1 MSLILDA
8 LRRSEAEDKGAPPVS
23 LVDDLP
29 NNRSRLPQM
38 LIGALVGF
46 LTLALLVMGFQW
58 LGLGN
63 WADIASSRAIDGE
76 IEMMSR
82 QTAIE
87 ITGVQVPQQKAP
99 GLTAVPDAS
108 RPAEA
113 VEPMPSIPID
123 ESPQASGL
131 DAEKL
136 AALNHAMWQDAEAA
150 LSKEA
155 GQTSE
160 PDVAALEVQ
169 GATPAEQRRSEPS
182 AVLPTPSGDASPIDL
197 QEVMERLARDAGEV
211 VLTPHPTPLLEALT
225 QQQKDRVPTIIYTA
239 HQFGANDSTFV
250 ELNGGRLREGE
261 SREGIRV
268 VEILADSVI
277 LSVSDTQFRL
287 KALNSWVNL

>member
-8 LRRSEAEDKGAPPVS
+8 LRRSEAEDKGAP
-23 LVDDLP
+23 LVALIDHLP

-38 LIGALVGF
+38 LIGVLVVF

-63 WADIASSRAIDGE
+63 WTDLASSAAIDGE
-76 IEMMSR
+76 VDMMSR

-108 RPAEA
+108 RTAEA
-113 VEPMPSIPID
+113 AEPMSSIPID
-123 ESPQASGL
+123 ESPQAPGL

-150 LSKEA
+150 LPKEA
-155 GQTSE
+155 GQTSGPE
-160 PDVAALEVQ
+160 VAALEAQ
-169 GATPAEQRRSEPS
+169 GAAPAEQRRSEPS

-211 VLTPHPTPLLEALT
+211 VLTPHPAPLLEALT

-250 ELNGGRLREGE
+250 ELNGSRLREGE

>member
-155 GQTSE
+155 GQTSG

>member
-8 LRRSEAEDKGAPPVS
+8 LRRSEAEDKGASPVS
-23 LVDDLP
+23 LVDELP

-38 LIGALVGF
+38 LIGVLVVF

-63 WADIASSRAIDGE
+63 WTDIASSGAIDDE
-76 IEMMSR
+76 VEMMSR
-82 QTAIE
+82 RTAIE
-87 ITGVQVPQQKAP
+87 ITDVQVPQQKAP
-99 GLTAVPDAS
+99 GLTAVPDGS
-108 RPAEA
+108 RTAEA
-113 VEPMPSIPID
+113 AEPMSSIPID
-123 ESPQASGL
+123 ESPQAPGL

-150 LSKEA
+150 LPKEA
-155 GQTSE
+155 GQTSG
-160 PDVAALEVQ
+160 PKVAALEAQ
-169 GATPAEQRRSEPS
+169 GAAPAEQRRSEPS
-182 AVLPTPSGDASPIDL
+182 AALPTPSGDASPIDL

-211 VLTPHPTPLLEALT
+211 VLTPHPTPLLEVLT

-239 HQFGANDSTFV
+239 HQFGANASTFV
-250 ELNGGRLREGE
+250 ELNGSRLREGE

>member
-8 LRRSEAEDKGAPPVS
+8 LRRSEAEDKGAPP
-23 LVDDLP
+23 LALIDDLP

-38 LIGALVGF
+38 LIGVLVGF

-63 WADIASSRAIDGE
+63 WADIASSAAIDGE
-76 IEMMSR
+76 VDMMSR

-108 RPAEA
+108 RTAEA
-113 VEPMPSIPID
+113 AEPMSSIPID
-123 ESPQASGL
+123 ESPQAPRL

-150 LSKEA
+150 LPKEA
-155 GQTSE
+155 GQTSGPE
-160 PDVAALEVQ
+160 VAALEAQ
-169 GATPAEQRRSEPS
+169 GAAPAEQPRSEPS

-250 ELNGGRLREGE
+250 ELNGSRLREGE

>member
-38 LIGALVGF
+38 LIGVLVGF

-63 WADIASSRAIDGE
+63 WADIASSAAIDGE
-76 IEMMSR
+76 VDMMSR

-108 RPAEA
+108 RRAEA
-113 VEPMPSIPID
+113 VEPMSSIPID
-123 ESPQASGL
+123 ESPQAPGL

-150 LSKEA
+150 LPKEA
-155 GQTSE
+155 GQTSGPE
-160 PDVAALEVQ
+160 VAALEAQ
-169 GATPAEQRRSEPS
+169 GAVPAEQRRSEPS
-182 AVLPTPSGDASPIDL
+182 AVLPTRSGDASPIDL

-211 VLTPHPTPLLEALT
+211 VLTPHPAPLLEALT

-250 ELNGGRLREGE
+250 ELNGSRLREGE

>member
-38 LIGALVGF
+38 LIGVLVGF

-76 IEMMSR
+76 IKMMSR

-155 GQTSE
+155 GQASG

-169 GATPAEQRRSEPS
+169 GATPAEQRRWEPS

>member
-8 LRRSEAEDKGAPPVS
+8 LRRSEAEDKGAPP
-23 LVDDLP
+23 LALIDDLP
-29 NNRSRLPQM
+29 NNRSRLSQM
-38 LIGALVGF
+38 LIGVLVGF

-63 WADIASSRAIDGE
+63 WADIASSAAIDGE
-76 IEMMSR
+76 VDMMSR

-99 GLTAVPDAS
+99 GLTAVLDAS
-108 RPAEA
+108 RRAEA
-113 VEPMPSIPID
+113 VEPMSSIPID
-123 ESPQASGL
+123 ESPQAPGL

-150 LSKEA
+150 LPKEA
-155 GQTSE
+155 GQTSGSE
-160 PDVAALEVQ
+160 AAALEAQ
-169 GATPAEQRRSEPS
+169 GAVPAEQRRSEPS
-182 AVLPTPSGDASPIDL
+182 AVLPTRSGDASPIDL

-250 ELNGGRLREGE
+250 ELNGSRLREGE